1 MRTRI
6 LSIVALLV
14 LTVFVLVACAPAP
27 TPVPTAAPP
36 TAAPKATVAPTTAPT
51 AAPTA
56 APKPTEAAKATT
68 APTTAATA
76 AAKTTGAP
84 LKVAF
89 VTDIGGIDDKSF
101 NQTAWAGV
109 QKAMKDFG
117 IDAKYLQSRQQTD
130 YDKNIT
136 TFIQEG
142 YPLIVTVGF
151 LLGPATA
158 KGAQASPKTS
168 FTIVDYVFPDCA
180 PGAKVGVDCAS
191 DKAIPNVRGLAFQT
205 DQAAFLAGYL
215 AAGMSKTKTVGT
227 FGGLQLPTVTIFMKG
242 FQAGVD
248 YYNAQKKATVKVLGW
263 DTKADKGVFT
273 GTFTDPDKGRTAAKS
288 LIDEGADIIMPV
300 AGLTGNGAFTAAKAA
315 GNVYTIGVDTDQCV
329 SAPDACSV
337 LLTSVQK
344 NMDTAVYETI
354 KSLTQG
360 QFKGGENYVGTL
372 ANNGVG
378 IAPFHDLDAKV
389 PADLKTELNQVK
401 ADLISGKIKTGV
413 EAIK

>member
-14 LTVFVLVACAPAP
+14 LTAFVLVACAPAP
-27 TPVPTAAPP
+27 TPVPTAAPA
-36 TAAPKATVAPTTAPT
+36 TAAPKA
-51 AAPTA
+51 
-56 APKPTEAAKATT
+56 
-68 APTTAATA
+68 A
-76 AAKTTGAP
+76 AA
-84 LKVAF
+84 KVAF

-101 NQTAWAGV
+101 NQTAWSGV
-109 QKAMKDFG
+109 QKAQKDFG

-136 TFIQEG
+136 TFVQEG

-158 KGAQASPKTS
+158 KGAQDSPKTS
-168 FTIVDYVFPDCA
+168 FTIVDYTYPDCY
-180 PGAKVGVDCAS
+180 PGAKIGVDCGS
-191 DKAIPNVRGLAFQT
+191 DKALPNVRGLAFQT

-215 AAGMSKTKTVGT
+215 AAGMSKSKTVGT
-227 FGGLQLPTVTIFMKG
+227 YGGLQLPTVTIFMKG
-242 FQAGVD
+242 FQAGVE
-248 YYNAQKKATVKVLGW
+248 YYNTQKKATVKVLGW

-288 LIDEGADIIMPV
+288 LIDEGADVVMPV

-329 SAPDACSV
+329 SVPDACSV

-344 NMDTAVYETI
+344 NMDVAVYDTI
-354 KSLTQG
+354 KSFTQG

-372 ANNGVG
+372 QNNGVG
-378 IAPFHDLDAKV
+378 IAPFHDLDSKV

-413 EAIK
+413 DPIK